1 MTDATARLEQLRR
14 WRSRPDRAV
23 AIEPL
28 IAARLKEAR
37 RHQKTLGSFVELW
50 ETVLPDELAGR
61 TRVTGLRNGVVQV
74 TVDSSATA
82 YELDRRLREG
92 LEQQMRR
99 AFGKTLVRV
108 RIAVSDQLSAI
119 SSQADRP
126 SC

>member
-1 MTDATARLEQLRR
+1 MTDATVRLGELRR

-37 RHQKTLGSFVELW
+37 RLQKTLGSFVELW
-50 ETVLPDELAGR
+50 ETVLPDELARR
-61 TRVTGLRNGVVQV
+61 TQVTGLRSGIVHV
-74 TVDSSATA
+74 TVASSATA

-92 LEQQMRR
+92 LEEQMRR

-108 RIAVSDQLSAI
+108 KIAVSGQRS
-119 SSQADRP
+119 ADRFLAER
-126 SC
+126 